1 MAKDADQ
8 TCSVIIEASPEQCF
22 DVITDF
28 ASYPKWNKALTKAVV
43 EKERRGVAKQVAF
56 ELDARVK
63 KIRYVLAYSQHR
75 PRELTWSSV
84 DGDVREISGSYRFK
98 KLDAD
103 RTEATCRQTID
114 LGFWL
119 PGPLRRLAEA
129 TALEQSVAE
138 FKAEAERRARAAAK
152 KSQKKR

>member
-1 MAKDADQ
+1 VATDADQ
-8 TCSVIIEASPEQCF
+8 THSVIVEASQEQCF

-28 ASYPKWNKALTKAVV
+28 VSYPKWNSTLTKAVI
-43 EKERRGVAKQVAF
+43 EKETRGVAKRVAF
-56 ELDARVK
+56 EIDARVK
-63 KIRYVLAYSQHR
+63 TIRYVLEYRHHR

-84 DGDVREISGSYRFK
+84 EGDVRNITGSYRFK

-129 TALEQSVAE
+129 TALEQSVNE
-138 FKAEAERRARAAAK
+138 FKAEAERRARASAR
-152 KSQKKR
+152 KSKKKR